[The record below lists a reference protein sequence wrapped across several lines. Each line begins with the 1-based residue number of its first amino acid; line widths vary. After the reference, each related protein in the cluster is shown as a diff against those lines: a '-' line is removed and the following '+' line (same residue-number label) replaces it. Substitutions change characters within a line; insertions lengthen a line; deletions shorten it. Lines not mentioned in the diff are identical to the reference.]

1 MVFARCGAA
10 KSPNGALMIEVIH
23 RETYALGK
31 EDDARRGDMGLRNAL
46 RRVATAVATE
56 ASAIA
61 RHGEPRA
68 AYLGARTFLAQGG
81 GAMISSGR
89 FAPRVAAHAGA
100 SRPVRSFAASA
111 DCEYPRFVP

>member
-1 MVFARCGAA
+1 
-10 KSPNGALMIEVIH
+10 
-23 RETYALGK
+23 
-31 EDDARRGDMGLRNAL
+31 MGLRNAL

-68 AYLGARTFLAQGG
+68 AYLGAGTFLAQGG
-81 GAMISSGR
+81 GAISSGR
-89 FAPRVAAHAGA
+89 FAPRVAAHAAA

>member
-1 MVFARCGAA
+1 
-10 KSPNGALMIEVIH
+10 MIEVIH

-81 GAMISSGR
+81 GATISRGR

-111 DCEYPRFVP
+111 DCEYPQFVP